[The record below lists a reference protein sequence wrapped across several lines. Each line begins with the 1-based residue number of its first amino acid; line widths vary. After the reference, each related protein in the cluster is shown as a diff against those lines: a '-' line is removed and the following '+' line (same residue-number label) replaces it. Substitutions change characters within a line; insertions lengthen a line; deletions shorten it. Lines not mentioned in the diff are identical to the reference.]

1 MEIENKR
8 LEDKL
13 EKVFSDKLDKLTVS
27 KLVEEETHNLEWVN
41 SNFSFDKDYKLF
53 ECVHLGWMSKVTN
66 FTPFKSFQ
74 AGLYRFCLEGH
85 DD

>member
-27 KLVEEETHNLEWVN
+27 KLVEEETHNLE
-41 SNFSFDKDYKLF
+41 
-53 ECVHLGWMSKVTN
+53 
-66 FTPFKSFQ
+66 
-74 AGLYRFCLEGH
+74 
-85 DD
+85 